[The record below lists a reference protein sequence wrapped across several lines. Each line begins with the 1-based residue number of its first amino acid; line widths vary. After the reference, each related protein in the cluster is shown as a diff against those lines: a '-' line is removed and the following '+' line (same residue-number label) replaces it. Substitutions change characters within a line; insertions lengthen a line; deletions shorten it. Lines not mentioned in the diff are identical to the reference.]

1 MSRVMQQTSAERAN
15 RVESESPLISAAKLR
30 YCRLVK
36 RAIALLIAAA
46 ALFGL
51 LAAEA
56 AFAGAPPAQMVG
68 QTSAATAMSDDCADM
83 MAATPGQKGQGEPCK
98 GMTPDCIAKMG
109 CAISSAVIPTFGV
122 DIQPGFNVLAPLSI
136 QTAQLNGRATTPEPP
151 PPNFP
156 G

>member
-1 MSRVMQQTSAERAN
+1 MSRVVQGGRTDLAYN
-15 RVESESPLISAAKLR
+15 VESKNPLISGSKLR
-30 YCRLVK
+30 YRRLVK

-68 QTSAATAMSDDCADM
+68 QTSAAAAMADDCAQM
-83 MAATPGQKGQGEPCK
+83 MTATPDQQGQGEPCK

-109 CAISSAVIPTFGV
+109 CAIFSAVIPTFGA
-122 DIQPGFNVLAPLSI
+122 DIRPAFKVLTPPSI
-136 QTAQLNGRATTPEPP
+136 RTAQFNGRATTPEPP
-151 PPNFP
+151 PPNFL